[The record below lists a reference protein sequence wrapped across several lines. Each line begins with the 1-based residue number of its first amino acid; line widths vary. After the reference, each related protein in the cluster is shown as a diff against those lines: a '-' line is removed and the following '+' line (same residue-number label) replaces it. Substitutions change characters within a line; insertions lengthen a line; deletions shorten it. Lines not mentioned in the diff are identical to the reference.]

1 MNRALIVLGTLV
13 LLLTATLTQA
23 SQARPALTLE
33 SLAGRYQGKATSVG
47 GEEAVTADL
56 RMVDGKL
63 AGTLNSGDGPIAVV
77 GATITGDRVV
87 LTLDMGGAPGTITA
101 VAKGGRLDGEW
112 ALGGRTGTCVLTR
125 TGDAGPAPA
134 GAQAQAKPQPFA
146 THPKLE
152 VVVPDFPAQGL
163 ILDIGGG
170 GEGVIG
176 QVKGQQVVAIDLSKR
191 ELDEAPGRPLLKVVM
206 DARELKFVDASFPT
220 ATVFFTFMYIDPAD
234 HEKVFREIYRVLEPD
249 GQVLVWDVIFPER
262 RDPAY
267 VNILF
272 PLHARLPRAEVNTGY
287 GARFREGQGADHF
300 VSLAEKA
307 GFQVVSRRN
316 EAGWFFLEL
325 KKAK

>member
-1 MNRALIVLGTLV
+1 MKHALIVLGALV
-13 LLLTATLTQA
+13 LLLTTTLTQA
-23 SQARPALTLE
+23 SQTRPALTLE

-87 LTLDMGGAPGTITA
+87 LTLDMEGAPGTITA
-101 VAKGGRLDGEW
+101 VAKDGRIDGEW
-112 ALGGRTGTCVLTR
+112 ALGGMTGTCVLTR

-206 DARELKFVDASFPT
+206 DARELTFVDASFST

-234 HEKVFREIYRVLEPD
+234 HEKVFREICRVLEPD
-249 GQVLVWDVIFPER
+249 GQVLVWDVIFPEK

-272 PLHARLPRAEVNTGY
+272 PLHARLPRGEVNTGY

-307 GFQVVSRRN
+307 GFRVVSRRN

-325 KKAK
+325 KKTT